1 MFLCQKSN
9 TAQSNRV
16 QNSMFDDLN
25 SDSICPASWL
35 VYLGVAV
42 SSCCVTKYLPESVG
56 LADSASRSR
65 LAGASSRRKLCSLY
79 PPWNSWPARTVF
91 LIRGSVWRA
100 GEEAKTCGHTP
111 QAMPT
116 LGFCH
121 VCEDPTGH
129 SEVHGQTQNHGSEM
143 SCLSMG
149 ELPRQMTMRMHSAR
163 GKESP
168 PHPL

>member
-35 VYLGVAV
+35 VYLGVSV

-116 LGFCH
+116 
-121 VCEDPTGH
+121 PR
-129 SEVHGQTQNHGSEM
+129 
-143 SCLSMG
+143 LSSRLLRSYWPQRSTWSNT
-149 ELPRQMTMRMHSAR
+149 EPRVGNVLSLNGRTSKTDDNENAF
-163 GKESP
+163 S
-168 PHPL
+168 